1 MANNM
6 LINDKIDYNKIFCNA
21 VDTIVSKRLENIS
34 FDNTVTAEIIDATDA
49 EFGHYIVREKDL
61 TYDVMSENYNYK
73 VGDKVYVTIPG
84 GDYNKTKVILSAYK
98 DKEQLAALHL
108 VRPKDITISQT
119 IGLNTNIPY
128 DNLALFQNSVQEH
141 RVNIYGSSDNT
152 NLELSTYQTDRT
164 RLSELFTFCDSLIFN
179 IDIKCNLRSS
189 YPYVYKGAYKIE
201 LVRILNDTELVLGTL
216 DMNAL
221 VGDPYG
227 YYSYLPQSI
236 VINLDALR
244 EEKNDLF
251 PESAILQLKTS
262 LVTPFEYRTETG
274 ETLLIPSAASAYTP
288 TLTYQIPELVGLKQF
303 LNTEKIAILP
313 PLVEF
318 KNCSLEIGFN
328 TTHKNHT
335 FNLYQPLQN
344 SEMVVPIWVNYDEDT
359 NTNIDFTD
367 RNKRT
372 SLSLEEFRSS
382 EENQWLIDDELATWL
397 NAMMN
402 NTNKTNPEAMY
413 DEIKYSKIV
422 NYLKRCN
429 INRATALQEFGL
441 EIAHLAPEQ
450 KTELMQMVNTK
461 EFLSAYSDMLDLS
474 ALIETDWQEL
484 IAATKKANQLLLR
497 QYLPNAQDNLL
508 VVDNSVSLLDSD
520 CELLVTPTDF
530 TDTYV
535 TLKIALKRRGPL
547 YNGSNYLHLVLAFK
561 ENIGIQIPDVN
572 NERKWKYAIADGTTF
587 MELPTSPDDS
597 VPRNST
603 LVSWIS
609 SSISDDDYY
618 KVAIDIWNGEQSFNL
633 ASNIITL
640 QIPIDAA
647 FVQGLIPLKIENDVN
662 SSINTQIFTNDNFAS
677 LFTTVKQ
684 NMPMHTC
691 LFYLYKEQI
700 STSNTRDYYL
710 LPASNELKGFFA
722 SDLWWST
729 ESAQLND
736 LLVYV
741 SRESSTSTNDWE
753 FRQGDSF
760 NGLYLN
766 KSAENAAYGIL
777 FPIQFTNIE
786 DDEPLPNVSEEIINQ
801 NHKIQVSFNIEGIK
815 SGDQLEVIVKRRTN
829 GIETIPIYQ
838 IFQQNRSVNFTLD
851 ANQPSNDFYV
861 FKFLYKQANLNSQ
874 PVSCCLSNFQCSQKH
889 WVITSEPTDL
899 VTGTWQ
905 DALAF
910 NVINQYNIGNEPK
923 VNGYTF
929 AHSYVAKTLEL
940 SYKPN
945 IVLTTVLTDF
955 QWPDNLQDW
964 SDILEE
970 KLINFHKYDVRKAFN
985 QLNEKFAELFT
996 DLNMSVLLN
1005 NHTWRTQF
1013 KIYLLNW
1020 LGILDTSSIPISNDP
1035 TIFNIWQET
1044 AMPLN
1049 DILNLQ
1055 LKYFTAI
1062 YNYFLNLLDIWYS
1075 NQNVRELIPYYV
1087 SADNLL
1093 LFKNE
1098 IDLLQIQYDHLIL
1111 MMNELNE
1118 KVQALF
1124 PKYINSA
1131 VETIVSLWKLPTGIN
1146 IGPNDFEREYSNFLD
1161 YFSQR
1166 YSVLLYQYKLQP
1178 EETRQFYLTGPWELI
1193 PPIEHEYIQDLL
1205 DSTDQKQINLLPW
1218 LQRISTTENR
1228 TRIDSSSIRGILFFN
1243 HTPYKSNI
1251 LNLDVIE
1258 ANSNE
1263 LVIEPNIELIPIYTN
1278 TGQIS
1283 GYLKIQ
1289 DIRDALA
1296 L

>member
-1 MANNM
+1 MANNIP
-6 LINDKIDYNKIFCNA
+6 INDKIDYNKIFCNA
-21 VDTIVSKRLENIS
+21 VDTIVSKRLENVS

-73 VGDKVYVTIPG
+73 VGDKVYVTVPG
-84 GDYNKTKVILSAYK
+84 GDYNKTKVILSTYK

-119 IGLNTNIPY
+119 IGLNADIPY
-128 DNLALFQNSVQEH
+128 QDLALIQNSAQEH
-141 RVNIYGSSDNT
+141 RVDIYGSSNNT
-152 NLELSTYQTDRT
+152 ALELSTHQTDRT

-189 YPYVYKGAYKIE
+189 YPYIYKGAYKIE
-201 LVRILNDTELVLGTL
+201 LVRILNGTELVLGTL

-221 VGDPYG
+221 MGDPYS
-227 YYSYLPQSI
+227 YYSYLPQFI

-244 EEKNDLF
+244 EEEKDLF
-251 PESAILQLKTS
+251 PESAVLQLKTS

-274 ETLLIPSAASAYTP
+274 ETLLVPSIAP
-288 TLTYQIPELVGLKQF
+288 TYAPALTYQIPELKGLRQF
-303 LNTEKIAILP
+303 LTTKEITNLP

-359 NTNIDFTD
+359 NTSIDFTD

-372 SLSLEEFRSS
+372 SLSLDEFRSS
-382 EENQWLIDDELATWL
+382 DENQWLIDDELARWL
-397 NAMMN
+397 NTMMN
-402 NTNKTNPEAMY
+402 SDNEANPEAMY

-429 INRATALQEFGL
+429 INRATALQELGL
-441 EIAHLAPEQ
+441 EIAYLAPEQ
-450 KTELMQMVNTK
+450 KTKLMQIVNTK

-484 IAATKKANQLLLR
+484 IASTKKANQLLLR

-520 CELLVTPTDF
+520 CELLVTSTEF
-530 TDTYV
+530 TDTYA

-561 ENIGIQIPDVN
+561 ENIGIQIPNIN

-597 VPRNST
+597 IPGNST

-609 SSISDDDYY
+609 SSISDNDYY
-618 KVAIDIWNGEQSFNL
+618 KVGIDIWNGEQSFNL

-647 FVQGLIPLKIENDVN
+647 FVQGLIPIRIESNAN
-662 SSINTQIFTNDNFAS
+662 SSINTQIFTNDKFDL
-677 LFTTVKQ
+677 LFTTVQQ
-684 NMPMHTC
+684 NMPMYTC

-700 STSNTRDYYL
+700 STSNTRDYYQL
-710 LPASNELKGFFA
+710 STGNELEGFFA
-722 SDLWWST
+722 SSLWGSI
-729 ESAQLND
+729 EKLKQL
-736 LLVYV
+736 LFYV
-741 SRESSTSTNDWE
+741 SRESSTSANDWE
-753 FRQGDSF
+753 FKSEDSF

-766 KSAENAAYGIL
+766 KLAENAAYSIL
-777 FPIQFTNIE
+777 FPIQFTNVE
-786 DDEPLPNVSEEIINQ
+786 DDEPLPDVSEEIINQ

-815 SGDQLEVIVKRRTN
+815 SGDQLEVIVKRYTD
-829 GIETIPIYQ
+829 GVETIPIYQ
-838 IFQQNRSVNFTLD
+838 IFQQNRSVNFTLEV
-851 ANQPSNDFYV
+851 NQSDDDFYI

-889 WVITSEPTDL
+889 WVITSDPTDL
-899 VTGTWQ
+899 TTGAWE
-905 DALAF
+905 DVLEF
-910 NVINQYNIGNEPK
+910 NTIDDTKYHIGNEPK
-923 VNGYTF
+923 VSGYTF
-929 AHSYVAKTLEL
+929 NHSNVAKTLEL

-945 IVLTTVLTDF
+945 IILTTVLADF
-955 QWPDNLQDW
+955 QWPDDLQDW
-964 SDILEE
+964 SDNLEN
-970 KLINFHKYDVRKAFN
+970 KLVNFHKYNVRTAFN
-985 QLNEKFAELFT
+985 QLNNKFFELSAN
-996 DLNMSVLLN
+996 LNMPALLN

-1020 LGILDTSSIPISNDP
+1020 LGISDTSSIPISDDP

-1044 AMPLN
+1044 TVSLN

-1055 LKYFTAI
+1055 LKYFIAI
-1062 YNYFLNLLDIWYS
+1062 YNYFLNLLNIWYS
-1075 NQNVRELIPYYV
+1075 NPNVQELIPYYV
-1087 SADNLL
+1087 SSDNLA

-1098 IDLLQIQYDHLIL
+1098 IDLLQIQYDHLIS
-1111 MMNELNE
+1111 MMNELNA
-1118 KVQALF
+1118 KVDALF
-1124 PKYINSA
+1124 PRYIKPAAES
-1131 VETIVSLWKLPTGIN
+1131 IVALWKLPN
-1146 IGPNDFEREYSNFLD
+1146 KEVGPNDFEREYSNFLD

-1166 YSVLLYQYKLQP
+1166 YSILLYQYKLQP
-1178 EETRQFYLTGPWELI
+1178 EETKQFYLTGPWELI
-1193 PPIEHEYIQDLL
+1193 PPIDHEYIQDLL
-1205 DSTDQKQINLLPW
+1205 DSADQKQINLLPW
-1218 LQRISTTENR
+1218 LQKISTTNNEVC
-1228 TRIDSSSIRGILFFN
+1228 IDSNSIRGILFFN
-1243 HTPYKSNI
+1243 HVPYKSNI
-1251 LNLDVIE
+1251 LNIDIIE

-1263 LVIEPNIELIPIYTN
+1263 LISDTNTELIPIYTN

-1289 DIRDALA
+1289 DIRDVLA